1 MGDLTYSGINGVC
14 RLKKVER
21 KEVCGRNRETWKGIK
36 KRELVISP
44 SHCLKIDKMIMHFL
58 KCTYT
63 PKL

>member
-1 MGDLTYSGINGVC
+1 MC

-58 KCTYT
+58 KFTYT